1 VATLTTP
8 GPSRRA
14 GWSAYVVERLTRWET
29 PVTSYYLLLGST
41 VLLVAIGLVMVLS
54 SSSVESYAESGSS
67 FAVFGRQALFAGLGL
82 PLMWF
87 ASRLR
92 LSTWKRLAWP
102 LLGLAVAGQL
112 LVFSPLGV
120 GVKGNTNWIEVAGVR
135 AQPSEA
141 AKLALAVWCAAVLA
155 RKRHLLDRWAH
166 VLVPVGPFA
175 ALVIGLVLKGHDLG
189 TALVLMAVV
198 GGALFVAGVPAR
210 MFAVAGAVAAGAA
223 AALVTSSSNRM
234 QRIESWLSAECTD
247 YYGACWQ
254 TTHGK
259 WALASGGWWGLGLGA
274 SREKWSW
281 LPEAHN
287 DFIYAIIGEELG
299 LPGTVAVVLLF
310 AALGVACARVVRRT
324 DDLFVKIATAG
335 VMAWVVGQAMV
346 NIGVVLGLLPVIGVP
361 LPLVSSGGSALISTL
376 VALGMVLS
384 FARAEPGAKDAL
396 EARPSVVRRSLA
408 IVPLRGPATADRP
421 ARRGVPSPRGAGR
434 TRPGGAAPT
443 RRRGGS

>member
-1 VATLTTP
+1 MATLTTP
-8 GPSRRA
+8 GAARRA
-14 GWSAYVVERLTRWET
+14 GWSAYVVDRLTRWET

-54 SSSVESYAESGSS
+54 SSSVESYAQSGSS

-82 PLMWF
+82 PLMWG
-87 ASRLR
+87 AARLPVR
-92 LSTWKRLAWP
+92 TWKRLAWP
-102 LLGLAVAGQL
+102 LLGLAVVGQL

-155 RKRHLLDRWAH
+155 RKRKVLHTWAH

-175 ALVIGLVLKGHDLG
+175 GLVVGLVLAGRDLG

-198 GGALFVAGVPAR
+198 GGALFVAGVPGR
-210 MFAVAGAVAAGAA
+210 MFALAGGLAAA
-223 AALVTSSSNRM
+223 AALSLVATSSNRM
-234 QRIESWLSAECTD
+234 QRVESWLSGTCTD

-259 WALASGGWWGLGLGA
+259 WALASGGWWGVGLGA
-274 SREKWSW
+274 SREKWAW

-299 LPGTVAVVLLF
+299 LPGTVVVVLLF
-310 AALGVACARVVRRT
+310 AALGVACARVVRRS

-346 NIGVVLGLLPVIGVP
+346 NMAVVLGLLPVIGVP

-384 FARAEPGAKDAL
+384 FARAEPGAAEAL
-396 EARPSVVRRSLA
+396 DARPGVVRRSLA
-408 IVPLRGPATADRP
+408 VVPLRVPAP
-421 ARRGVPSPRGAGR
+421 AAG
-434 TRPGGAAPT
+434 T
-443 RRRGGS
+443 RRRGRS